1 MQRLFLAS
9 CATFRDALTLG
20 LGGSS
25 PTTVPAPPAW
35 PMLPACLPS
44 ATRFPPSV
52 CQMSHLFQ
60 TVVSVLRT
68 LSILELLLHLLLSSV
83 RAYCCLKD
91 VTTAKIRSGSA
102 RAACSV
108 QWLGLDAWSSWTI
121 YTTVPRSSLQY
132 KQARE
137 QSIEPI
143 HLLLALDDFRSILL
157 CPPYIWYTK
166 NCSRK

>member
-108 QWLGLDAWSSWTI
+108 QWL
-121 YTTVPRSSLQY
+121 SLGCMVVMDHIHHRTSIIAPI
-132 KQARE
+132 QASKRA
-137 QSIEPI
+137 I
-143 HLLLALDDFRSILL
+143 HRTNTFVARFG
-157 CPPYIWYTK
+157 
-166 NCSRK
+166 